1 MTTLVLKT
9 GEQISLADNERIA
22 YKLYY
27 RDLGLLAF
35 TTAKGLKPGVIASLP
50 SKDFALYTIMEINHE

>member
-9 GEQISLADNERIA
+9 GERISLADNERIA

-35 TTAKGLKPGVIASLP
+35 TSAAKLKVGVIASLP
-50 SKDFALYTIMEINHE
+50 SKGFALYSIMEIYHE